1 MRKGVKDVYIQI
13 IQYKNNKNIKTK
25 KTVLDNY
32 YFTFF

>member
-25 KTVLDNY
+25 KIS
-32 YFTFF
+32 FR